1 MKHSAELQVY
11 QEMIDKLR
19 QLMAMETQEEAS
31 GEVEG
36 KAFTSAAPELME
48 ELGEAVEGDKA
59 EQAEDEALSETEAPA
74 YKDDM
79 KKFFGGGKSL
89 MPGKKG
95 VKVGVTEIAVMP
107 KPKGKLYK

>member
-19 QLMAMETQEEAS
+19 QLMAMEVGEEES

-59 EQAEDEALSETEAPA
+59 EQAEDEALAETEGG
-74 YKDDM
+74 YKEDM
-79 KKFFGGGKSL
+79 KKFFGGSKPL

-95 VKVGVTEIAVMP
+95 VKIGVTEIAMMP

>member
-19 QLMAMETQEEAS
+19 QLMSMEVGEEES

-59 EQAEDEALSETEAPA
+59 EQAEDEALSETEG

-79 KKFFGGGKSL
+79 KKFFGGGKAL
-89 MPGKKG
+89 MPEKKG
-95 VKVGVTEIAVMP
+95 LKVGVTEIAVMP
-107 KPKGKLYK
+107 KPKAKGYK

>member
-19 QLMAMETQEEAS
+19 QLMSMEVGEEES

-48 ELGEAVEGDKA
+48 ELGEAVQGDKA
-59 EQAEDEALSETEAPA
+59 EQAEDEALSETESGPG
-74 YKDDM
+74 YKEDM
-79 KKFFGGGKSL
+79 KKFFGGSKPL

-95 VKVGVTEIAVMP
+95 VKIGVTEIAVA
-107 KPKGKLYK
+107 KPKAKLYK